1 MGRIEPP
8 QRESSLEGRGFESR
22 PSRHLMGL
30 HQDLG
35 LSTMKIGDVCDK
47 ERAFGD
53 GTVDDKSDLPQLLER
68 RNASA
73 ARP

>member
-1 MGRIEPP
+1 MSIPP
-8 QRESSLEGRGFESR
+8 FDGSTPR
-22 PSRHLMGL
+22 
-30 HQDLG
+30 LG